1 MLFSRLCKWSHDKKQ
16 KRKRIEKKKERQ
28 SSCTPHIHAKAHYVP
43 LAKPNPTAVS
53 PLLQDAA
60 HHFAYTFM
68 CNSVPCL
75 TWKKKKRL
83 ETLATSRQIKEKRL
97 PSFAQQKKRG
107 KNYQNNNKSNLKKKK
122 KRSSPMWTYQS
133 TQRLAEAT
141 FRLWKRT
148 EGNKRE
154 EKKKVTEDVGL

>member
-75 TWKKKKRL
+75 TWKKKRL

-107 KNYQNNNKSNLKKKK
+107 KTYQNNNKSNLKKKK
-122 KRSSPMWTYQS
+122 GAVQCERISLHSGLLKQPSGCESVPREIKEKR
-133 TQRLAEAT
+133 
-141 FRLWKRT
+141 
-148 EGNKRE
+148 
-154 EKKKVTEDVGL
+154 KKKVTEDVGL

>member
-1 MLFSRLCKWSHDKKQ
+1 MCFSIIKGKVVFNDTKQRKKKCTHIHRHIIKCNIIDALFQIVQVKPRQ
-16 KRKRIEKKKERQ
+16 KTEKEANRKKKERQ

-75 TWKKKKRL
+75 TWKKKRD
-83 ETLATSRQIKEKRL
+83 SRRWLRQD
-97 PSFAQQKKRG
+97 
-107 KNYQNNNKSNLKKKK
+107 KSKKKG
-122 KRSSPMWTYQS
+122 SPP
-133 TQRLAEAT
+133 LP
-141 FRLWKRT
+141 
-148 EGNKRE
+148 N
-154 EKKKVTEDVGL
+154 KKKGEKTTRTIIKVT

>member
-1 MLFSRLCKWSHDKKQ
+1 MCFSIIKGKVVFNDTKQRKKKMHTYTQ
-16 KRKRIEKKKERQ
+16 THYKMQHHRCSFPDCASEATTKNRKGSESKKKKERQ

-75 TWKKKKRL
+75 TWKKKRD
-83 ETLATSRQIKEKRL
+83 SRRWLRQD
-97 PSFAQQKKRG
+97 
-107 KNYQNNNKSNLKKKK
+107 KSKKKG
-122 KRSSPMWTYQS
+122 SPP
-133 TQRLAEAT
+133 LP
-141 FRLWKRT
+141 
-148 EGNKRE
+148 N
-154 EKKKVTEDVGL
+154 KKKGEKPTRTIIKVT